1 MKKVFHAYR
10 SNKSHKT
17 TVVGDFDTLEAAQE
31 AMLEHYRNTPK
42 RGQFW
47 YVISEDNLRE
57 IDGVVFRETCYF
69 NGSYHK
75 TFKVEEL
82 KVMEEARA

>member
-1 MKKVFHAYR
+1 MKTVFHVYR
-10 SNKSHKT
+10 SNKSRKT
-17 TVVGDFDTLEAAQE
+17 VTVGDFDTLEAARE

-47 YVISEDNLRE
+47 YAISEDTLRE

-75 TFKVEEL
+75 TFKAEEL
-82 KVMEEARA
+82 KAIAEAE

>member
-1 MKKVFHAYR
+1 MKTVFHVYR
-10 SNKSHKT
+10 ANKSRK
-17 TVVGDFDTLEAAQE
+17 VVVIGDFDTLESARE

-69 NGSYHK
+69 NGSCHK
-75 TFKVEEL
+75 TFKAEEL
-82 KVMEEARA
+82 KAITEAG